1 MVERACESV
10 RGSGPVRN
18 PRLPASASRS
28 LPRGVLLALVLLAFA
43 DPGGAQVTG
52 LSGIRFESPI
62 PVPVYLLDRTIAIPE
77 AVPGY
82 SEPDYIFRAEGGNRT
97 LRALDLYR
105 YLGDSPVA
113 LNLTPGAYTFQLVL
127 PGNEVRTIQVDTREP
142 GDRTQTWEIRP
153 GREGAY
159 LLGGIVASAGIL
171 TWWSVVGLAVRE
183 WFVEDEFGAASV
195 VWTSSHVL
203 VFGGMAIALGSGSP
217 RIRRID

>member
-1 MVERACESV
+1 MVERVRESV

-113 LNLTPGAYTFQLVL
+113 LDLTPGAYTFQLVL

-153 GREGAY
+153 GREGANV
-159 LLGGIVASAGIL
+159 LGLTLSLAGGMV
-171 TWWSVVGLAVRE
+171 WWGAVSLAVRE
-183 WFVEDEFGAASV
+183 WFVEDEFGAASI
-195 VWTSSHVL
+195 VWASSHALFIGGL
-203 VFGGMAIALGSGSP
+203 VIAFGPGSP
-217 RIRRID
+217 RIRRIE